1 MIGTI
6 VEIIKL
12 VLERVIPD
20 PKERQALESK
30 LSDDFAR
37 FIEATQPKSSDIYR
51 WAATLIALVRPALA
65 VFVVISPI
73 IWTDRWMSF
82 LGVLKEAGIWGV
94 IALSPAWVWILG
106 RDGVRIILGVVATLK
121 GLPIPDGVI
130 PPGIQREKKAPP
142 PPAEEP
148 IDNRPDLGWR

>member
-142 PPAEEP
+142 PVEEP

>member
-130 PPGIQREKKAPP
+130 P
-142 PPAEEP
+142 
-148 IDNRPDLGWR
+148 

>member
-65 VFVVISPI
+65 VFVVISPV
-73 IWTDRWMSF
+73 IWTERWMSF

-142 PPAEEP
+142 PVEEP

>member
-6 VEIIKL
+6 IEIIKL

-142 PPAEEP
+142 PVEEP